1 MKNTIYIICDV
12 ILVTLILFWPWSN
25 QTFMTEVPPLSIGF
39 EKSLIQTPITEKQQI
54 LDEVNF
60 VPILM
65 FHYIRDPGKLPIDD
79 STGRSLSVSSNQ
91 LNEFLE
97 EISNEQIKMISLK
110 TIVREK
116 IKRRSIVLTFD
127 DGYKDFFTQAWPIL
141 KKYQAKATVF
151 VITARINQPGY
162 LSAQEIQELSRSG
175 IEIASHTQSHP
186 NLKNTSEANLK
197 LQLEKSKSDLESLIG
212 QPVYSLAYPSGQFN
226 EQVVQAVA
234 DANYLAAVTTQEGIA
249 DLEQAEFLALP
260 RIRMRTKTDLNK
272 TLSSL
277 GFLFSD

>member
-60 VPILM
+60 VPIIM

-127 DGYKDFFTQAWPIL
+127 DGYK
-141 KKYQAKATVF
+141 
-151 VITARINQPGY
+151 
-162 LSAQEIQELSRSG
+162 
-175 IEIASHTQSHP
+175 
-186 NLKNTSEANLK
+186 
-197 LQLEKSKSDLESLIG
+197 
-212 QPVYSLAYPSGQFN
+212 
-226 EQVVQAVA
+226 
-234 DANYLAAVTTQEGIA
+234 
-249 DLEQAEFLALP
+249 
-260 RIRMRTKTDLNK
+260 
-272 TLSSL
+272 
-277 GFLFSD
+277 